1 MLISN
6 TMMTAYYLG
15 WKIILLRKSKN
26 LSFSGAYKYY
36 LILLPVLF
44 LISNVFSKEIIIEP
58 GENAHERLQEAMILM
73 EEGDTLLIKS
83 GYYSF
88 EDGLSLDI
96 DGVTVIGEGMDKTI
110 LDFKNQQSGA
120 QGLLVTSNKVTLKD
134 FAILDAKG
142 DALKVIGAMGIN
154 MINLRTEWTGGPKS
168 TNGAYGFYPVES
180 EDVLID
186 GCVAIGASDAGIYVG
201 QSKNIIVRNSIAQY
215 NVAGIEIENSY
226 YADVYN
232 NLASHNTGGILI
244 FDLPDLPQQG
254 GHHIRVF
261 ENQSI
266 DNDTDNFAPEGNIVG
281 EVPRG
286 TGIIIMANSDVEVFN
301 NLMSG
306 NGTVNLS
313 IVSYSDETDDPNY
326 YPHPKRIQVHN
337 NTYGPAGFDPDI
349 NTGELAKTLFEIS
362 NGNMPDIF
370 WDGIAPLSQ
379 LIFGQPEEEKLIIS
393 EDPDVTFLTISAIK
407 YMMGFSNPTLT
418 DINEFQGVI
427 NPLQPININGI

>member
-1 MLISN
+1 ML
-6 TMMTAYYLG
+6 
-15 WKIILLRKSKN
+15 
-26 LSFSGAYKYY
+26 FSAH
-36 LILLPVLF
+36 F
-44 LISNVFSKEIIIEP
+44 QAKEIIIGP
-58 GENAHERLQEAMILM
+58 GENAQEDLQEALILM
-73 EEGDTLLIKS
+73 SEGDTLLIKS
-83 GYYSF
+83 GYYLF
-88 EDGLSLDI
+88 EDGLSLDV
-96 DGVTVIGEGMDKTI
+96 DDVTVIGEGMDETI

-120 QGLLVTSNKVTLKD
+120 QGFLVTSNGVTLKD

-142 DALKVIGAMGIN
+142 DALKVIGSKGIN

-261 ENQSI
+261 DNKSV

-301 NLMSG
+301 NVMSG

-326 YPHPKRIQVHN
+326 YPHPRRIQIHN
-337 NTYGPAGFDPDI
+337 NTYGPGGFDPDVE
-349 NTGELAKTLFEIS
+349 TGDLAKALFEIS
-362 NGNMPDIF
+362 EGNMPDIF
-370 WDGIAPLSQ
+370 WDGVVPVSQ
-379 LIFGQPEEEKLIIS
+379 MIFGQPKEDKLKVD
-393 EDPDVTFLTISAIK
+393 ENRDVSFLTISPIK
-407 YMMGFSNPTLT
+407 YMLGFSNPVRTEKK
-418 DINEFQGVI
+418 EFKGVI
-427 NPLQPININGI
+427 NPLEPIVIDGI

>member
-1 MLISN
+1 MLFNPGEKIFFKIN
-6 TMMTAYYLG
+6 T
-15 WKIILLRKSKN
+15 N
-26 LSFSGAYKYY
+26 LSLLGSSLFIACLAFSTFSY
-36 LILLPVLF
+36 
-44 LISNVFSKEIIIEP
+44 SKEIVISP
-58 GENAHERLQEAMILM
+58 GDDSQERLQEAMILM
-73 EEGDTLLIKS
+73 SEGDTLVIKS

-88 EDGLSLDI
+88 EDGLSLDV
-96 DGVTVIGEGMDKTI
+96 DNVIITGEGMDKTI
-110 LDFKNQQSGA
+110 LDFKDQKSGA
-120 QGLLVTSNKVTLKD
+120 QGLLVTSDKVTLKD

-142 DALKVIGAMGIN
+142 DALKVIGTKGIN

-168 TNGAYGFYPVES
+168 SNGAYGFYPVES

-261 ENQSI
+261 DNKSI
-266 DNDTDNFAPEGNIVG
+266 NNDTDNFAPEGNIVG

-313 IVSYSDETDDPNY
+313 IVSYSDETDDPNSVSY
-326 YPHPKRIQVHN
+326 THLRAHE
-337 NTYGPAGFDPDI
+337 T
-349 NTGELAKTLFEIS
+349 
-362 NGNMPDIF
+362 
-370 WDGIAPLSQ
+370 
-379 LIFGQPEEEKLIIS
+379 
-393 EDPDVTFLTISAIK
+393 
-407 YMMGFSNPTLT
+407 
-418 DINEFQGVI
+418 
-427 NPLQPININGI
+427 

>member
-1 MLISN
+1 MKKLNTFCIS
-6 TMMTAYYLG
+6 
-15 WKIILLRKSKN
+15 IISVLLLN
-26 LSFSGAYKYY
+26 INA
-36 LILLPVLF
+36 
-44 LISNVFSKEIIIEP
+44 KEIFIEP
-58 GENAHERLQEAMILM
+58 GLNAHERLQEAMILM
-73 EEGDTLLIKS
+73 QEGDILTIKS

-88 EDGLSLDI
+88 EDGLSLDV
-96 DGVTVIGEGMDKTI
+96 DKVTVRGEGMDNTI
-110 LDFKNQQSGA
+110 LDFKNQKSGA
-120 QGLLVTSNKVTLKD
+120 QGLLVTSNEV
-134 FAILDAKG
+134 ILENFSIMDAKG
-142 DALKVIGAMGIN
+142 DALKVIGSKGIS
-154 MINLRTEWTGGPKS
+154 MLNLKTEWTGGPKS

-226 YADVYN
+226 YADVYD
-232 NLASHNTGGILI
+232 NLASHNTAGILV

-261 ENQSI
+261 DNEAIN
-266 DNDTDNFAPEGNIVG
+266 NDTDNFAPEGNIVG

-313 IVSYSDETDDPNY
+313 IVSYGDETDDQNY

-337 NTYGPAGFDPDI
+337 NTYGPSGFDPDLE
-349 NTGELAKTLFEIS
+349 TGDLAKALYEIS
-362 NGNMPDIF
+362 EGNMPDVF
-370 WDGIAPLSQ
+370 WDGIIPLSQ
-379 LIFGQPEEEKLIIS
+379 MILGQPNDEKLILS
-393 EDPDVTFLTISAIK
+393 EENSTTFLTISPIK
-407 YMMGFSNPTLT
+407 YMLGFSSPVRT
-418 DINEFQGVI
+418 DMKEFEGEIIPLEPISINTF
-427 NPLQPININGI
+427 